1 MRPYFSSG
9 PCVKHPGWNLANLN
23 KPYLHRSHRSLLGR
37 EEIDRIIQRQKELL
51 NLPEGYEVAMVP
63 GSATGAIERALW
75 CFWGKRGVDL
85 HVMDV
90 FSAIWAQDVNEQ
102 LKILDAK
109 VIEVEHGF
117 LPALNHD
124 PKRDLVITWSA
135 TSTGVAYQHADWI
148 NDKREG
154 LVIVDATASAFCVDM
169 PFEKFDVVSF
179 SWQKG
184 LGSEAAHGM
193 IALSPRA
200 IQQLHSYKPSWPIPK
215 LLSLWHNG
223 VPNMK
228 VFQGYTIN
236 TPSMIALADVDDA
249 LDWVENIGG
258 VHSLYERALNN
269 TNFFYSWVKNTDG
282 LTPMADWS
290 VQAKGGSVCFYVD
303 KFSSFDEYKKFAL
316 PFDEKKLAFDIVGHA
331 LSKPSFRVWCGPTIE
346 LEDLRTLAKNFE
358 NFL

>member
-9 PCVKHPGWNLANLN
+9 PCVKHPGWSLANLD
-23 KPYLHRSHRSLLGR
+23 KPYLHRSHRSVLGR
-37 EEIDRIIQRQKELL
+37 EKIDQIIQRQKKLL
-51 NLPEGYEVAMVP
+51 NLPEGYELAMVP
-63 GSATGAIERALW
+63 GSATGAIEMALW
-75 CFWGKRGVDL
+75 CFLGSRGVDL

-90 FSAIWAQDVNEQ
+90 FSAIWAKDVKEQ
-102 LKILDAK
+102 LKISDAK

-117 LPALNHD
+117 LPELKHD

-135 TSTGVAYQHADWI
+135 TSTGVAYQNADWI
-148 NDKREG
+148 CNQREG

-169 PFEKFDVVSF
+169 PFEKFDAVCF

-200 IQQLHSYKPSWPIPK
+200 IQQLHSYKPAWPIPK
-215 LLSLWHNG
+215 LLSLWNG
-223 VPNMK
+223 DIPNIK

-249 LDWVENIGG
+249 LDWVESIGG
-258 VHSLYERALNN
+258 TNALYQRALRN
-269 TNFFYSWVKNTDG
+269 TKFFYDWVKNTPG
-282 LTPMADWS
+282 LSPMAEWS
-290 VQAKGGSVCFYVD
+290 IQAKGGSVCFHVD
-303 KFSSFDEYKKFAL
+303 KFISFDEYRAFAL
-316 PFDEKKLAFDIVGHA
+316 PLAENGLAFDIVGHA

-346 LEDLRTLAKNFE
+346 IEDLSALTESFNQL
-358 NFL
+358 L